1 MRRTVW
7 LLSSVALL
15 PMPANA
21 ADGGWGAGGGSVAVD
36 AAARASAAAALTL
49 AQSSTQQTKNLSD
62 LTNAG
67 VALVNLGG
75 IPMSMIGVPSGVA
88 GLDANRLVPTTQI
101 PFGSVAKTVAD
112 GGMLAA
118 TALTANAAVPSS
130 MIGVAS
136 GVASLNGSK
145 LLTASQIPFGT
156 GAGTV
161 ADGGALAATAA
172 TANAAIPSSLIGA
185 ASGVAAL
192 GSNKLLT
199 ASQIPFGSGA
209 GTVADGGALAAT
221 AATADAAIPSSLI
234 GAASGVAALGSN
246 KLLTASQIPFG
257 TGAGTVADGG
267 ALAAAATTANAA
279 IPSSLIGAVSG
290 VAALGSNKL
299 LAAAEIPFGTAAG
312 TVADGGALAAITVM
326 ANAALP
332 SSLIGAASGVAA
344 LGSNKLLTAVE
355 IPFGTATGT
364 VADGGALAATAATAN
379 AAIPSSLIGAASGVA
394 ALGSNK
400 LLPASQ
406 IPFGTAAGTVADGGA
421 LAATAAT
428 ANAAIPS
435 SLIGAASGIAA
446 LGSNKLLT
454 ASEMPFGT
462 AAGTVADGG
471 ALAAT
476 AATANAAI
484 PSSLIGAASGIAA
497 LGSNKLLTASEMPF
511 GTAAG
516 TVADGGALAVTAATA
531 NAAIP
536 SSLIGAASGVAAL
549 GSNKLLTASQIPF
562 GTGAGTVADG
572 GALAV
577 TAATANAAIPSSLI
591 GAASGV
597 AALGSNKLLT
607 ASQIPFGT
615 GAGTVADGGALAATA
630 ATANAALP
638 SSLIGAAS
646 GVAALGSNKLLTV
659 SEIPFGTATGTVADG
674 GALAVTAATANAAI
688 PSSLIGAAS
697 GVAGLNASKVVPAAQ
712 IPFGTTSGTV
722 ADGGSLATTTATANA
737 AVPSTRL
744 GAASG
749 VATLD
754 ANKLLLSAQV
764 PFGTVSGSVADGGTL
779 AATTTTANAALPAT
793 KLGAASGAAQLDA
806 NKLVPYTQLPFGTT
820 TNTVADGGILA
831 TASSRAASALQ
842 PSAIGSTVVA
852 YNDAR
857 ITGAAPLASP
867 IFTGAPQLAT
877 DPAAGDT
884 SKDIVSAGWVSR
896 LLSASGGTATAVGS
910 GTDLSQGTITPTGA
924 GSAQSAA
931 AIASLAVGAIPASSA
946 GAASGLAQLD
956 ANKHLVSAQVPFG
969 TTTGTVTDGGVFTAA
984 IQNVAATFLTI
995 AKADSGIVHVL
1006 GLNGVAETFGR
1017 SIAARAGDVWNIAD
1031 HGADHTVA
1039 GDNAAIV
1046 EALVYAKANPG
1057 THIFFPTGSWPLSAS
1072 SQFTYLVPSSTIIE
1086 GADEYASDILFTND
1100 TNTGNVPS
1108 GQQCSGSETCQYYLF
1123 AADNSN
1129 GRPHDIGVRHIRFT
1143 GTWAGTGYP
1152 VASNTPASA
1161 FAAQGN
1167 GPNMFLFDH
1176 VDNVDIEDTIWE
1188 HERAFGIFVSGSTDV
1203 KVHNDVV
1210 RYVEADA
1217 IAVWQSSNI
1226 SVLGNLVEH
1235 GNDDCISFHNADSG
1249 DPWIQRRAIDIEGNT
1264 CLDTTAISGLA
1275 AKYTVIMGNRMISS
1289 RGDAISIT
1297 TMAGGTSTTPGT
1309 AGYNSSQQG
1318 NSSSDN
1324 VIIADNVMTDML
1336 ARGQVD
1342 NYDGAN
1348 SYIYIDGLSA
1358 RPGQY
1363 GAIPGE
1369 AGFPGSGTAGQAGYK
1384 APTAFAAQDPAPE
1397 FFADAQLATTAVG
1410 ESHSITIAGNTMESD
1425 MPSFNGTDARF
1436 NSYTDF
1442 GQGPLVTLKGLLN
1455 PTDTAALMYGQAIG
1469 ITVNGGAMR
1478 DVSIHDNA
1486 FEGFTQGIYF
1496 APGVSYTD
1504 FDIYHNDFFNLSGA
1518 GVELNSTGIN
1528 DITVA
1533 DNLFDMDPYLHEVYR
1548 ANSSNGY
1555 PGGWQYDNVDCAVRV
1570 DQGSGLTI
1578 LRNRVKNASDDICG
1592 ADPVKPTGG
1601 IYAADNLD
1609 YADLQAYPS
1618 NSTLNSFSKLNLGI
1632 GYIHTSGFRVVGM
1645 YGDPTKTTFGT
1656 LFSVPVQA
1664 APAVPSAGF
1673 WYPGDYVRDTTPTA
1687 SAPTEGWL
1695 RVTMGSGN
1703 VLGTDWIAK

>member
-15 PMPANA
+15 PMLANA
-21 ADGGWGAGGGSVAVD
+21 AGGGWGAGGGSVSDDAAARAAAALARSSTQQARNHSDLANANVALGKLGGIPVSTIGAPSGVVGLDAKRLAPATQIRFGSVAKTGADGRMLATTALTAAAAGGGWGAGGGLVAVD
-36 AAARASAAAALTL
+36 AAARATAAAALAL

-62 LTNAG
+62 LANAG
-67 VALVNLGG
+67 VALGNLGG
-75 IPMSMIGVPSGVA
+75 ISLSMIGAPSGVA
-88 GLDANRLVPTTQI
+88 GLDANRLVPAAQV

-112 GGMLAA
+112 GGILAA

-145 LLTASQIPFGT
+145 LLST
-156 GAGTV
+156 
-161 ADGGALAATAA
+161 
-172 TANAAIPSSLIGA
+172 
-185 ASGVAAL
+185 
-192 GSNKLLT
+192 
-199 ASQIPFGSGA
+199 
-209 GTVADGGALAAT
+209 
-221 AATADAAIPSSLI
+221 
-234 GAASGVAALGSN
+234 
-246 KLLTASQIPFG
+246 
-257 TGAGTVADGG
+257 
-267 ALAAAATTANAA
+267 
-279 IPSSLIGAVSG
+279 
-290 VAALGSNKL
+290 
-299 LAAAEIPFGTAAG
+299 
-312 TVADGGALAAITVM
+312 
-326 ANAALP
+326 
-332 SSLIGAASGVAA
+332 
-344 LGSNKLLTAVE
+344 
-355 IPFGTATGT
+355 
-364 VADGGALAATAATAN
+364 
-379 AAIPSSLIGAASGVA
+379 
-394 ALGSNK
+394 
-400 LLPASQ
+400 SQ

-421 LAATAAT
+421 LAATSATADAAISKSLIGAASGVAALGANKLLSSTEIPFGIAAGTVADGGALAATLAT

-435 SLIGAASGIAA
+435 SLIGAASGLAA

-454 ASEMPFGT
+454 ASEIPFGT

-476 AATANAAI
+476 LATANAAI
-484 PSSLIGAASGIAA
+484 PSSLIGAASGLAA
-497 LGSNKLLTASEMPF
+497 LGSNKLLTASEIPFGTAAGTVADGGALAATLATANAAIPSSLIGAASGLAALGSNKLLTASEIPF

-516 TVADGGALAVTAATA
+516 TVADGGALAVT
-531 NAAIP
+531 
-536 SSLIGAASGVAAL
+536 
-549 GSNKLLTASQIPF
+549 
-562 GTGAGTVADG
+562 TV
-572 GALAV
+572 V
-577 TAATANAAIPSSLI
+577 
-591 GAASGV
+591 
-597 AALGSNKLLT
+597 
-607 ASQIPFGT
+607 
-615 GAGTVADGGALAATA
+615 
-630 ATANAALP
+630 
-638 SSLIGAAS
+638 
-646 GVAALGSNKLLTV
+646 
-659 SEIPFGTATGTVADG
+659 
-674 GALAVTAATANAAI
+674 ANAAI

-697 GVAGLNASKVVPAAQ
+697 GVAGLNTSKVVPAAQ
-712 IPFGTTSGTV
+712 IPFGTSSGTV

-754 ANKLLLSAQV
+754 ANKLLPTAQV
-764 PFGTVSGSVADGGTL
+764 PFGTVAG
-779 AATTTTANAALPAT
+779 
-793 KLGAASGAAQLDA
+793 
-806 NKLVPYTQLPFGTT
+806 
-820 TNTVADGGILA
+820 TVADGGALA
-831 TASSRAASALQ
+831 TASAKAVSALQ
-842 PSAIGSTVVA
+842 PGNIGSTATNGVA
-852 YNDAR
+852 AYADPR
-857 ITGAAPLASP
+857 IVGAAPLASP
-867 IFTGAPQLAT
+867 IFTGTPQLTT
-877 DPAAGDT
+877 DPATGDT

-896 LLSASGGTATAVGS
+896 LVSSAGSTATSVGS
-910 GTDLSQGTITPTGA
+910 GTDLSQGNITPTGA
-924 GSAQSAA
+924 SSAQSAA
-931 AIASLAVGAIPASSA
+931 AIAALATGAVPTSQLGI
-946 GAASGLAQLD
+946 ASGVAQLD
-956 ANKHLVSAQVPFG
+956 SNKHVVSAQIPFG
-969 TTTGTVTDGGVFTAA
+969 TTASTVTDGGVFTTAM
-984 IQNVAATFLTI
+984 QNAAATFLTI
-995 AKADSGIVHVL
+995 AKADGGIVHVL
-1006 GLNGVAETFGR
+1006 GLNGVAETIGR
-1017 SIAARAGDVWNIAD
+1017 TIAARAGDVWNIAD

-1039 GDNAAIV
+1039 GDDAAIV
-1046 EALVYAKANPG
+1046 EALAYAKAVPG
-1057 THIFFPTGSWPLSAS
+1057 THVYFPTGTWPMAAS
-1072 SQFTYLVPSSTIIE
+1072 SQFTYLVPSETLIE
-1086 GADEYASDILFTND
+1086 GADEYATDILFTND
-1100 TNTGNVPS
+1100 TNTGAIPS
-1108 GQQCSGSETCQYYLF
+1108 GQTCQQNPSLTCQYYLF
-1123 AADNSN
+1123 AANQSN

-1143 GTWAGTGYP
+1143 GTWGGAG
-1152 VASNTPASA
+1152 SPASA
-1161 FAAQGN
+1161 FASVGN

-1188 HERAFGIFVSGSTDV
+1188 QERAFGIFVSGSTDV
-1203 KVHNDVV
+1203 KVHNNVV
-1210 RYVEADA
+1210 RYVQADA

-1226 SVLGNLVEH
+1226 SILGNFVEH

-1264 CLDTTAISGLA
+1264 CFDSTAISGQS
-1275 AKYTVIMGNRMISS
+1275 AKYTVIMGNRMVSS
-1289 RGDAISIT
+1289 RGDAIAIST
-1297 TMAGGTSTTPGT
+1297 VTGGTSSTVGT
-1309 AGYNSSQQG
+1309 SGYNGSQQG

-1324 VIIADNVMTDML
+1324 VIIADNVMTDLL

-1348 SYIYIDGLSA
+1348 SYIYINGLSA
-1358 RPGQY
+1358 RAGQY

-1369 AGFPGSGTAGQAGYK
+1369 AGFPGSGTSGQTGYK
-1384 APTAFAAQDPAPE
+1384 APTITAQDPAPE

-1410 ESHSITIAGNTMESD
+1410 ESHSIIIAGNTMESD
-1425 MPSFNGTDARF
+1425 MPSFNSTDSRF

-1442 GQGPLVTLKGLLN
+1442 GQGPLVSLNGLLN
-1455 PTDTAALMYGQAIG
+1455 PTNTAALMYGQAIG
-1469 ITVNGGAMR
+1469 INVNGGAMR

-1496 APGVSYTD
+1496 GPGLSYTD

-1533 DNLFDMDPYLHEVYR
+1533 DNLFDMDPYLHEGYR
-1548 ANSSNGY
+1548 SNASNGY
-1555 PGGWQYDNVDCAVRV
+1555 PGGWQYDAVDCAVRV

-1578 LRNRVKNASDDICG
+1578 LRNRIKNASDDICG